1 MTVVFTTLLRVM
13 VPSIAISCG
22 IVYGGPLLNI
32 PANTT
37 TATIG
42 VFLPSLVLALLL
54 GWWQISDSSRK

>member
-1 MTVVFTTLLRVM
+1 MTEISTTLLRVM
-13 VPSIAISCG
+13 VLSIALSCG

-54 GWWQISDSSRK
+54 GWWQISDSFRN